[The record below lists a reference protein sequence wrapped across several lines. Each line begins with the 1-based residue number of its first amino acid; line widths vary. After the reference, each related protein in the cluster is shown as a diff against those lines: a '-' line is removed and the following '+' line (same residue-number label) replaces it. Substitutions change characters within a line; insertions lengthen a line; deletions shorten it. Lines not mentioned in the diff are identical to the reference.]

1 MERKVLVVIT
11 TEEKNEV
18 ALKIGK
24 FLIKRKLAACV
35 SFKEINSIYSWK
47 GKLEHTK
54 ETEIIIK
61 SKPQKLEFILDILKK
76 ELTNELPQLI
86 YKSFES
92 EGSYYD
98 WITKSIV

>member
-1 MERKVLVVIT
+1 MQRKVLVVIT
-11 TEEKNEV
+11 TEENNEV

-24 FLIKRKLAACV
+24 FLIKKKLAACV

-61 SKPQKLEFILDILKK
+61 SKPQKLAFILDILKK

-86 YKSFES
+86 YKAFES
-92 EGSYYD
+92 EGSYHD